1 MSTNSTIKP
10 ISFTPHLLT
19 PSNRKK
25 TMKAQNASG
34 IKPTLLKKE
43 LLARIKSHRNKLK
56 ESYSPA
62 TSSATATSSAI
73 ATSSANATSSNA
85 TSSAITAIP
94 TTNIHKLPI
103 KIDET
108 KSGKSG
114 INKIVNDK
122 DADDFT
128 QSIDFLKSLSKK
140 KQHTLTKKNDYP
152 LEKSSSTIGSST
164 IGSSTI
170 GSSTI
175 GSSTIGSST
184 IGSSVVTS
192 TPSYGCLK
200 NGSLPT
206 FRELK
211 NKTIKKTTEDPIEI
225 ITELK
230 EEPSESV
237 TILPSESLSPLPFTT
252 SFVQT
257 SDTQIDALPIPENHN
272 KHGSVARTL
281 KYTLGKK
288 DKKVSVL
295 IKNAYTRKNIVEDIA
310 RIKETKITDMKK
322 YLKQHNLLK
331 SGSKCPPDVIK
342 KLYEQSF
349 LCGIIKNNNKENL
362 IENFLNN

>member
-62 TSSATATSSAI
+62 TSSATATSSA
-73 ATSSANATSSNA
+73 NATSSTTSSTNA
-85 TSSAITAIP
+85 TSSTASSAIP
-94 TTNIHKLPI
+94 TTNIQKLPI

-164 IGSSTI
+164 IGSS
-170 GSSTI
+170 
-175 GSSTIGSST
+175 
-184 IGSSVVTS
+184 VVTS

-206 FRELK
+206 FR
-211 NKTIKKTTEDPIEI
+211 
-225 ITELK
+225 
-230 EEPSESV
+230 
-237 TILPSESLSPLPFTT
+237 
-252 SFVQT
+252 
-257 SDTQIDALPIPENHN
+257 
-272 KHGSVARTL
+272 
-281 KYTLGKK
+281 
-288 DKKVSVL
+288 
-295 IKNAYTRKNIVEDIA
+295 
-310 RIKETKITDMKK
+310 
-322 YLKQHNLLK
+322 
-331 SGSKCPPDVIK
+331 
-342 KLYEQSF
+342 
-349 LCGIIKNNNKENL
+349 
-362 IENFLNN
+362 

>member
-62 TSSATATSSAI
+62 TSSAI
-73 ATSSANATSSNA
+73 ATSSNATSSNA
-85 TSSAITAIP
+85 TSSNAITAIPAIPAIP

-164 IGSSTI
+164 IGSS
-170 GSSTI
+170 
-175 GSSTIGSST
+175 
-184 IGSSVVTS
+184 VVPS

-257 SDTQIDALPIPENHN
+257 SNTQIDTLPIPENHN

>member
-85 TSSAITAIP
+85 TSSANATSSTASSAIP

-152 LEKSSSTIGSST
+152 LEKS
-164 IGSSTI
+164 
-170 GSSTI
+170 
-175 GSSTIGSST
+175 SSTIGSST

>member
-25 TMKAQNASG
+25 TMKAQNTSG

-62 TSSATATSSAI
+62 TSSATATSSTASSAI
-73 ATSSANATSSNA
+73 ATSSTASS
-85 TSSAITAIP
+85 AIP
-94 TTNIHKLPI
+94 TTNIQKLPI

-164 IGSSTI
+164 IGSS
-170 GSSTI
+170 
-175 GSSTIGSST
+175 
-184 IGSSVVTS
+184 VVPS

-211 NKTIKKTTEDPIEI
+211 NKTIKKTTEEPIEI

>member
-1 MSTNSTIKP
+1 
-10 ISFTPHLLT
+10 
-19 PSNRKK
+19 
-25 TMKAQNASG
+25 MKAQNASG

-85 TSSAITAIP
+85 TSSANATSSTASSAIP

-152 LEKSSSTIGSST
+152 LEKS
-164 IGSSTI
+164 
-170 GSSTI
+170 
-175 GSSTIGSST
+175 SSTIGSST

>member
-152 LEKSSSTIGSST
+152 LEKSSST

>member
-152 LEKSSSTIGSST
+152 LEKS
-164 IGSSTI
+164 
-170 GSSTI
+170 
-175 GSSTIGSST
+175 SSTIGSST